1 MYTRE
6 SLPDGAAVGSD
17 PDRGTAGARVTV
29 AAGFGSPA
37 DDATVKRIDL
47 NDALISHPQAT
58 FVMRAAGDGMRD
70 AGIDS
75 GDVLVVDRALHAVH
89 GHVVVAVVDGEMTCR
104 RLSIQGDVGKLQAA
118 HPDHADMVL
127 ADGVEVDLW
136 GVVTHVIKQLVG

>member
-6 SLPDGAAVGSD
+6 SLPDGAHVGSD
-17 PDRGTAGARVTV
+17 AAAIGTPARAAV

-47 NDALISHPQAT
+47 NDALIGHPQAA
-58 FVMRAAGDGMRD
+58 FVMRADGDGMRG

-75 GDVLVVDRALHAVH
+75 GDVLLVDRALQPAH
-89 GHVVVAVVDGEMTCR
+89 GNVVVVVVDGEMLCR
-104 RLSIQGDVGKLQAA
+104 RLWTQDTLTKLQAA
-118 HPDHADMVL
+118 HPDFGDIVITE
-127 ADGVEVDLW
+127 GVEFEFW